1 MIRDLDNASI
11 QPQNMVDAQFTLASK
26 RRAEAYG
33 VIDDTDDE
41 VFQTDLYDW
50 YLSQGR
56 ADRLLEIQSPYVITY
71 LVRKSS
77 GDIAC
82 ADLLW
87 RYYSQWGRHHDAA
100 NVQLSLAKSPFALSL
115 DRRIEYLS
123 RAKANASTYSSGVGR
138 QNRQIL
144 LREVSDT
151 LDLANIQDDILQRIK
166 GDSRVTA
173 EARPNVL
180 AELDG
185 RVLNLDE
192 VRELFE
198 LDLIIAY
205 TLI

>member
-1 MIRDLDNASI
+1 
-11 QPQNMVDAQFTLASK
+11 
-26 RRAEAYG
+26 
-33 VIDDTDDE
+33 
-41 VFQTDLYDW
+41 
-50 YLSQGR
+50 
-56 ADRLLEIQSPYVITY
+56 
-71 LVRKSS
+71 
-77 GDIAC
+77 
-82 ADLLW
+82 
-87 RYYSQWGRHHDAA
+87 
-100 NVQLSLAKSPFALSL
+100 
-115 DRRIEYLS
+115 
-123 RAKANASTYSSGVGR
+123 
-138 QNRQIL
+138 

>member
-1 MIRDLDNASI
+1 VIRDLDNASI

-77 GDIAC
+77 EDIAC